1 MSHNIPFIK
10 NQPKVIVPK
19 KTERAGYRVSVVNLE
34 NRVIGVIIRES
45 RCNMMF

>member
-19 KTERAGYRVSVVNLE
+19 KTERAGYRVVVNLE

-45 RCNMMF
+45 WCNMMF